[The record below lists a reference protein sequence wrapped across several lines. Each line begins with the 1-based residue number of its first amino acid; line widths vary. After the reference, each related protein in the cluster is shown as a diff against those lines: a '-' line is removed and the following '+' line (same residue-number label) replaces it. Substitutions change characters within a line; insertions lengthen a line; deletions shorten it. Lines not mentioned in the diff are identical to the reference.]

1 MLKLYYTGAQT
12 WKNSQT
18 LASKSLGGYISNTSV
33 PNGLTN
39 SLFGDIG
46 ELDLWKKKP
55 IKDYIGLALYFFAFS
70 DQEQAEFKNFIF
82 TLNYSLEEDISF
94 FKDAFTFEIG
104 LGPIGGNQTNGLYM
118 EQIQD
123 NAKPYYLEQDFKK
136 LEEGTPVKFENV
148 TSKGIGL
155 WLCRTF
161 NPLVAGKMFDCSSDY
176 WIENDNLP
184 NLSFDFDISIDWED
198 YIP

>member
-82 TLNYSLEEDISF
+82 TIKLF
-94 FKDAFTFEIG
+94 FRRR
-104 LGPIGGNQTNGLYM
+104 Y
-118 EQIQD
+118 
-123 NAKPYYLEQDFKK
+123 
-136 LEEGTPVKFENV
+136 KF
-148 TSKGIGL
+148 
-155 WLCRTF
+155 F
-161 NPLVAGKMFDCSSDY
+161 
-176 WIENDNLP
+176 
-184 NLSFDFDISIDWED
+184 
-198 YIP
+198 